1 MGIFVTIFLV
11 GLLLSIIMIG
21 LSFLGDLDLF
31 GDFDVD
37 MDTDIDA
44 DIDLDMDADMDFDSD
59 VDGTESYGGFSFLSP
74 YMIGFLLMGI
84 GIGGT
89 FLEETYDL
97 DEIVLNAGALAIGL
111 AIMLVMQKIFR
122 GFFVNTQVNSV
133 VRNKDFSG
141 AIGVVTL
148 RIPDGDV
155 GEVAVSTRMGR
166 IKMAARAE
174 QYLPEGTKVRVTEKL
189 GNTLRVYAME
199 EVRAKPK
206 PEQSPGGK
214 ETGTTGESSGIEK
227 GSTYDQESSDFTF
240 DAYRKKEEAKK
251 PTVIYDQRN
260 ITIRDSVINK
270 SDFSELGNH
279 GMEEKKPSAGELKKE
294 MRKQLAD
301 ELFSG
306 EEEESKNENADL

>member
-11 GLLLSIIMIG
+11 GLALSIIMIG

-31 GDFDVD
+31 GDFDID

-44 DIDLDMDADMDFDSD
+44 DIDLDLDTDMDFDSD

-111 AIMLVMQKIFR
+111 VIMLVMQKIFR
-122 GFFVNTQVNSV
+122 GFFVNTQVNSLV
-133 VRNKDFSG
+133 QNKDFAG

-174 QYLPEGTKVRVTEKL
+174 QYLPEGTKVKITEKL
-189 GNTLRVYAME
+189 GNTLRVDPME
-199 EVRAKPK
+199 EVRADPK

-214 ETGTTGESSGIEK
+214 ETGTTK
-227 GSTYDQESSDFTF
+227 GSMESEKRSPHDQESGDFTF

-260 ITIRDSVINK
+260 ITIRDSVIHK

-279 GMEEKKPSAGELKKE
+279 GNEEKKPSASELKKE

-301 ELFSG
+301 ELFTG
-306 EEEESKNENADL
+306 EEEETKDD

>member
-1 MGIFVTIFLV
+1 MAIFVTIFLF
-11 GLLLSIIMIG
+11 GLVISIIMIG

-31 GDFDVD
+31 GDIDVD

-44 DIDLDMDADMDFDSD
+44 DVDLDLDTDMDFDSD

-74 YMIGFLLMGI
+74 YMIGFFLMGI

-89 FLEETYDL
+89 FLEETYNL

-111 AIMLVMQKIFR
+111 AIMLIMQKIFR
-122 GFFVNTQVNSV
+122 GFFVNTQVNSL

-174 QYLPEGTKVRVTEKL
+174 QYLPEGTKVKVTEKL
-189 GNTLRVYAME
+189 GNTLRVVAME
-199 EVRAKPK
+199 EVKVKPK
-206 PEQSPGGK
+206 PEDAPEKKDTDPTAKSADGETPSPG
-214 ETGTTGESSGIEK
+214 ETEGGE
-227 GSTYDQESSDFTF
+227 FTF
-240 DAYRKKEEAKK
+240 DAYQKKEEAKK
-251 PTVIYDQRN
+251 PTIIYDQRN
-260 ITIRDSVINK
+260 ITIKDSVINK
-270 SDFSELGNH
+270 SDFSELGNS
-279 GMEEKKPSAGELKKE
+279 GAGEKKPSASELKKE
-294 MRKQLAD
+294 MKKQIAD
-301 ELFSG
+301 ELFKG
-306 EEEESKNENADL
+306 EEKKDTK